1 MALSRLISVVDDD
14 EGVRRSLDALVRS
27 AGYRVATFDSAEAFL
42 ASTAPGESACII
54 SDVQMPDGMGGLE
67 LMRTILGSPSVV
79 PVILISAFV
88 DDRLREEALDA
99 GAHCFLKKPF
109 DGDKLIACVER
120 ALDI

>member
-1 MALSRLISVVDDD
+1 LALSRLISVVDDD

-42 ASTAPGESACII
+42 VSAAPGDSVCVI
-54 SDVQMPDGMGGLE
+54 SDVQMPGGMGGLE
-67 LMRTILGSPSVV
+67 LMRTILGSPSAV

-88 DDRLREEALDA
+88 DDRLREAALAA

-120 ALDI
+120 ALDV